1 MPHSKF
7 NDLADR
13 LAQRTRELQQADA
26 KKQLRLVGK
35 ADAPRAIVDC
45 PAVSGMDAVT
55 RDVIYAR
62 IRDLSRMY
70 WLAWLVRQET
80 MHVHGALEMLS
91 DDDLTTL
98 LEKMEK
104 ARECREEGIGF
115 SEAGLVRPGTIA
127 T

>member
-1 MPHSKF
+1 VAAEIDGAPERPK
-7 NDLADR
+7 
-13 LAQRTRELQQADA
+13 
-26 KKQLRLVGK
+26 LRVVGK
-35 ADAPRAIVDC
+35 SDITVAPSRI
-45 PAVSGMDAVT
+45 DAVT

-80 MHVHGALEMLS
+80 MHVHGALEMLD
-91 DDDLTTL
+91 DDDLTAL

>member
-1 MPHSKF
+1 
-7 NDLADR
+7 
-13 LAQRTRELQQADA
+13 
-26 KKQLRLVGK
+26 
-35 ADAPRAIVDC
+35 
-45 PAVSGMDAVT
+45 
-55 RDVIYAR
+55 
-62 IRDLSRMY
+62 MY

-80 MHVHGALEMLS
+80 MHVHGALEMLD
-91 DDDLTTL
+91 DDDLTAL

>member
-1 MPHSKF
+1 MDLHS
-7 NDLADR
+7 
-13 LAQRTRELQQADA
+13 ELEKMAEIVALRA
-26 KKQLRLVGK
+26 KRKLGRKAQLRVVGV
-35 ADAPRAIVDC
+35 ANLREHVPAAPA
-45 PAVSGMDAVT
+45 PSGMDAIT

-80 MHVHGALEMLS
+80 MQVHGALEML
-91 DDDLTTL
+91 DDNSLHDL
-98 LEKMEK
+98 LEKMER

-115 SEAGLVRPGTIA
+115 SEAGLVRPGTVA

>member
-1 MPHSKF
+1 MAKEEK
-7 NDLADR
+7 LDR
-13 LAQRTRELQQADA
+13 LAAAMARLAEKKLGKKARLRVVGVSNLREHVPA
-26 KKQLRLVGK
+26 
-35 ADAPRAIVDC
+35 APA
-45 PAVSGMDAVT
+45 PSGMDAIT

-62 IRDLSRMY
+62 IRDLGRMF

-91 DDDLTTL
+91 DDELHDL

-115 SEAGLVRPGTIA
+115 SEAGLVRPGTVA

>member
-1 MPHSKF
+1 MESKRG
-7 NDLADR
+7 LER
-13 LAQRTRELQQADA
+13 LAELAAERARRKLGLKAGLRVVGVGNLQRELPS
-26 KKQLRLVGK
+26 
-35 ADAPRAIVDC
+35 APAAATIDPVTKDC
-45 PAVSGMDAVT
+45 
-55 RDVIYAR
+55 IYAR
-62 IRDLSRMY
+62 IRDLSKMY

-80 MHVHGALEMLS
+80 MQVNGVVEALEEPQL
-91 DDDLTTL
+91 LAL

>member
-1 MPHSKF
+1 MAKSEH
-7 NDLADR
+7 LDR
-13 LAQRTRELQQADA
+13 IAELIALRA
-26 KKQLRLVGK
+26 ARKQGLPPKLRLV
-35 ADAPRAIVDC
+35 DAEKLRRVLPEA
-45 PAVSGMDAVT
+45 PAPGGMDAVT

-70 WLAWLVRQET
+70 WLGWLVRQET
-80 MHVHGALEMLS
+80 MYVQGTVELLDDDALS
-91 DDDLTTL
+91 DL
-98 LEKMEK
+98 LDRMER

>member
-45 PAVSGMDAVT
+45 PPVS
-55 RDVIYAR
+55 VIYAR

-80 MHVHGALEMLS
+80 MHVHGSLEMLS
-91 DDDLTTL
+91 DDDLATL

>member
-1 MPHSKF
+1 MAKEEK
-7 NDLADR
+7 LDR
-13 LAQRTRELQQADA
+13 LAAAMARLAEKKLGKKARLRVVGVSNLREHVPA
-26 KKQLRLVGK
+26 
-35 ADAPRAIVDC
+35 APA
-45 PAVSGMDAVT
+45 PGMDAIT

-80 MHVHGALEMLS
+80 MQVHGALEML
-91 DDDLTTL
+91 DDNSLHDL
-98 LEKMEK
+98 LEKMER

-115 SEAGLVRPGTIA
+115 SEAGLVRPGTVA

>member
-1 MPHSKF
+1 MMSDKSKLEA
-7 NDLADR
+7 LAR
-13 LAQRTRELQQADA
+13 MVAAELDGAPAKPKLRVIGRADFPA
-26 KKQLRLVGK
+26 AVRGV
-35 ADAPRAIVDC
+35 DAI
-45 PAVSGMDAVT
+45 T
-55 RDVIYAR
+55 RDSIYAR

-80 MHVHGALEMLS
+80 MHVQGLMERL
-91 DDDLTTL
+91 DDDALQSL